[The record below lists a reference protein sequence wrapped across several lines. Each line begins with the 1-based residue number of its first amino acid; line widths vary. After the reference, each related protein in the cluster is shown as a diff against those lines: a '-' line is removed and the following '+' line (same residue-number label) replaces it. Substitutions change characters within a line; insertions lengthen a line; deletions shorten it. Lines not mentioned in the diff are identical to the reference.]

1 MSNWYVLSILALI
14 FMGSQRF
21 LYKVSAERGCSTAWT
36 TFSFMA
42 TVTVLSVTALFLS
55 GSPIHHTRM
64 LILTASVN
72 AGSFVIG
79 TIAHMEALKHVSAGV
94 VYPIIRLNAALVVL
108 FSIFFFDDRLSVYQ
122 FVGIL
127 IALLVILIL
136 TRHVA
141 EEKEA
146 PQERPRRGIGFA
158 FIALCAGSVAAIS
171 AKFAAL
177 YTHRLGFM
185 AVSYFLGTVF
195 AFGIRNRL
203 GHSHNV
209 SDPKEAFLIGL
220 GMGLINFV
228 GFYLFLAA
236 LSRGPLSIVISIVG
250 LHFIIAI
257 ILSAIIYKERL
268 SAQKIMGISLAV
280 LSVFLLRL

>member
-1 MSNWYVLSILALI
+1 MNNWYVLSILALI

-55 GSPIHHTRM
+55 GSPIRHTDM
-64 LILTASVN
+64 LFLTASVN

-122 FVGIL
+122 FIGIL
-127 IALLVILIL
+127 IALLVILVL

-177 YTHRLGFM
+177 YTHTLGFM

-203 GHSHNV
+203 GHSNNA
-209 SDPKEAFLIGL
+209 SNPKEAFLIGL

-228 GFYLFLAA
+228 GFYLFLGA

-257 ILSAIIYKERL
+257 ILSAIIYKERMN
-268 SAQKIMGISLAV
+268 AQKIMGISLAV